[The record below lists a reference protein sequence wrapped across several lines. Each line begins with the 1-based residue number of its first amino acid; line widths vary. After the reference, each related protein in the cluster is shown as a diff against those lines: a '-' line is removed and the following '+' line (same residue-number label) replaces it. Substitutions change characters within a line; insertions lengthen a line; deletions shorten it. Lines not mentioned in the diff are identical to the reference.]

1 MQPLPFEETT
11 LKGRRIRTFYSD
23 IPNEELVWHRDKKD
37 RIVRVIESQGWG
49 FQKDNE
55 LPLLLEE
62 EELLFIPK
70 MSWHRVIKGH
80 GKLIIEIYEDNT

>member
-1 MQPLPFEETT
+1 M
-11 LKGRRIRTFYSD
+11 
-23 IPNEELVWHRDKKD
+23 WHRDKKD
-37 RIVRVIESQGWG
+37 RIVRVIESHGWG
-49 FQKDNE
+49 FQKYNE

-70 MSWHRVIKGH
+70 MSLHRVIKGH